1 MAAKELPAAPVG
13 NAKARKDK
21 NSNFQRQL
29 TAICEAV
36 EPIDLSDSQMD
47 SYASGFYN
55 LNRFKQYYSPL

>member
-36 EPIDLSDSQMD
+36 EPMQCILKDNSRLVGIIHHCRD
-47 SYASGFYN
+47 
-55 LNRFKQYYSPL
+55 